1 MLSVRAKTN
10 WALSLALGLS
20 FVVGLASV
28 AVMRRTRG
36 AVAYVTRSQDVR
48 VALRALDE
56 ELTRADGGVRGF
68 VLTGDP
74 RFLDPFTAARSTL
87 PARLRALRRLL
98 APDPAGL
105 ARLDSLEPLLERHL
119 GTLDAMRDLRQR
131 GTRDSTAYATLA
143 TGGQALTERVR
154 ILTLTML
161 AEERASLQTQTARA
175 ARLATLAELFVLV
188 ASLLGVAVLGAAL
201 VAVNRD
207 LRARARADAA
217 LREAEERSR
226 VILDTATDGIIAVD
240 GRGTIEGLNPA
251 AARIFGYP
259 EDELRG
265 APLTMLIPGPFA
277 SEFPAHVTGFARAG
291 EPSAGR
297 TVEVSGLRRGGT
309 SFPLE
314 VSFGEVALPD
324 RRLFTG
330 VLRDITDR
338 RRLEQTLRDALELQR
353 AIRDAANNSIIVTD
367 ADGVIRD
374 CNATAEQWLGYQA
387 DEVVGR
393 LTLADFHAA
402 AELRL
407 RAEQLTRD
415 LGTPVTPD
423 VETLV
428 AEARRGRRAQG
439 EWSYVRKDRSTFPVL
454 LSVAAFR
461 DASGLVAGFLA
472 IASDLTERRI
482 AEAARHESEA
492 RYRTVVEV
500 LGDGLFVQEA
510 SGLLTDANAS
520 AERILGCPRD
530 SFVGHPVTAT
540 PWTTVR
546 EDGSALPPQERPAT
560 RCLRT
565 GSPVRNAV
573 IGAVRPD
580 GTLVWLLE
588 NVAPLGFG
596 ADGKPTAV
604 VSSFSDI
611 TRRKEA
617 EQAVRENQARL
628 QDFLDNAHD
637 FILSTAP
644 DGRLQYVNRAWERT
658 LGYEA
663 RDVLGRPVFDVL
675 APECLAAYRAIHERV
690 LAGATVGDIEA
701 TFVARD
707 GRHVAVWGSSNCRI
721 EDGRPVATRSIFRDI
736 TEIKRTQAA
745 LERAR
750 DAAQQASRA
759 KSAFL
764 ATMSHELRT
773 PLNSVIGFASVLRK
787 NRGGTFGAQDLDFLG
802 RIVDNGMHLLGL
814 INDLLDIAKVEAG
827 RMELELGDVD
837 LGTVVQEALDL
848 TGGVG
853 DGAARRVGQVTVAAD
868 VPPGVRPVRADA
880 ARLRQVLINL
890 TANALKF
897 TERGSV
903 TLRVVADPGT
913 HEPERIDVVDTGI
926 GIPADR
932 QAAVFEAF
940 QQADTSTARRFG
952 GTGLGLAISQSLL
965 RAMGF
970 DLTLTS
976 EVGQGSTFS
985 IQLRGA
991 PAAAVEPAGPD
1002 ARAAAGPPAT
1012 PAESAAAE
1020 GPAEFGGRTVL
1031 VIDNDAD
1038 AALLL
1043 QQMIAEHGARVLVAH
1058 SGAEGLRLARAER
1071 PDLITVDLMMP
1082 KMTGWDVVRTMQAD
1096 AELRRIPAVVVS
1108 VLARERGGTVV
1119 GAADI
1124 LNKPVDRSELLM
1136 VLRRHLTGARA

>member
-1 MLSVRAKTN
+1 VLTVRAKTN
-10 WALSLALGLS
+10 WAFSLALGLS
-20 FVVGLASV
+20 FVVGLASL

-36 AVAYVTRSQDVR
+36 AVAWVTRTQEAR
-48 VALRALDE
+48 VALRALEE
-56 ELTRADGGVRGF
+56 ELIRAEGGVRGF

-74 RFLDPFTAARSTL
+74 RFLDPLTAAHSTL
-87 PARLRALRRLL
+87 PARLRALRRLD
-98 APDPAGL
+98 ATDPSGIV
-105 ARLDSLEPLLERHL
+105 RLDSLEPLLERRL
-119 GTLDAMRDLRQR
+119 GMLDATRDLRQR
-131 GTRDSTAYATLA
+131 GTREPSAYATMA
-143 TGGQALTERVR
+143 TRGRALSERIHV
-154 ILTLTML
+154 LTLTML
-161 AEERASLQTQTARA
+161 AEEQASLRTQTARA

-188 ASLLGVAVLGAAL
+188 ASLLGVAVLAAAL

-207 LRARARADAA
+207 LRSRARSDAA

-226 VILDTATDGIIAVD
+226 VILNTATDGIIAVD
-240 GRGTIEGLNPA
+240 ASGAIEGLNPA
-251 AARIFGYP
+251 AARMFGYP

-291 EPSAGR
+291 ELSAGR

-338 RRLEQTLRDALELQR
+338 RHLEQTLREALELQR
-353 AIRDAANNSIIVTD
+353 AIRDAANNSIIVAD

-374 CNATAEQWLGYQA
+374 CNATAEHWLGYQA

-393 LTLADFHAA
+393 LTLADFHVAD
-402 AELRL
+402 EIRQ
-407 RAEQLTRD
+407 RAEQLTREV
-415 LGTPVTPD
+415 GTPVTLD
-423 VETLV
+423 VDALV
-428 AEARRGRRAQG
+428 AEARRGLRAQH
-439 EWSYVRKDRSTFPVL
+439 EWTYVRKDRSTFPVL

-472 IASDLTERRI
+472 IASDLTDRRT
-482 AEAARHESEA
+482 AEAARHESES
-492 RYRTVVEV
+492 RHRTVVEV
-500 LGDGLFVQEA
+500 LGEGLIVQEA
-510 SGLLTDANAS
+510 SGRIADANAS

-530 SFVGHPVTAT
+530 SFVGRPIAET

-546 EDGSALPPQERPAT
+546 EDGSALPPEERPAA

-565 GSPVRNAV
+565 GSPVRNGV
-573 IGAVRPD
+573 IGAIRPD
-580 GTLVWLLE
+580 GTLVWLLVS
-588 NVAPLGFG
+588 VAPLGFG

-617 EQAVRENQARL
+617 EQAVRANQARL

-663 RDVLGRPVFDVL
+663 RDVLGRPVFEFL
-675 APECLAAYRAIHERV
+675 APPCLEEYRAVFGRV
-690 LAGATVGDIEA
+690 LAGETVGDIAA
-701 TFVARD
+701 TFVSRD
-707 GRHVAVWGSSNCRI
+707 GRHVAVFGSSNCRI
-721 EDGRPVATRSIFRDI
+721 EDGRPVAARSIFRDV
-736 TEIKRTQAA
+736 TEIKRAQAA
-745 LERAR
+745 LEQAR
-750 DAAQQASRA
+750 DAAQRASQA
-759 KSAFL
+759 KSDFL

-802 RIVDNGMHLLGL
+802 RILDNGMHLLGL
-814 INDLLDIAKVEAG
+814 INDLLDVAKIEAG
-827 RMELELGDVD
+827 RMELDLGDVD
-837 LGTVVQEALDL
+837 LGTVVEETLSLA
-848 TGGVG
+848 GGVVDG
-853 DGAARRVGQVTVAAD
+853 DARHVGQVTVAAG

-880 ARLRQVLINL
+880 TRLKQVLINL

-903 TLRVVADPGT
+903 TIRVVADPGT
-913 HEPERIDVVDTGI
+913 HEAQRIDVVDTGI
-926 GIPADR
+926 GIPPDR

-940 QQADTSTARRFG
+940 QQADSSTARQYG
-952 GTGLGLAISQSLL
+952 GTGLGLAISRSLL
-965 RAMGF
+965 HAMGF

-976 EVGQGSTFS
+976 EVGKGSIFS

-991 PAAAVEPAGPD
+991 P
-1002 ARAAAGPPAT
+1002 
-1012 PAESAAAE
+1012 
-1020 GPAEFGGRTVL
+1020 GPAPAVGELPLVRPPPRPEFGGRTVL
-1031 VIDNDAD
+1031 VIDHDAD

-1058 SGAEGLRLARAER
+1058 SGTEGLRLARAER

-1082 KMTGWDVVRTMQAD
+1082 SMTGWDVVRTLQAD
-1096 AELRRIPAVVVS
+1096 ADLRGVPVVVVS
-1108 VLARERGGTVV
+1108 MLATERGGTVV
-1119 GAADI
+1119 GAAD
-1124 LNKPVDRSELLM
+1124 LVNKPVDRGELLM
-1136 VLRRHLTGARA
+1136 VLRRHLPGVRP